1 MRQRLYSESSFD
13 LPEESFGPQPSRQD
27 SVNQS
32 KAGFGQQVH
41 RQASI
46 KESNVS
52 LSLPHTYLGRPAAA
66 NRENQVV
73 SQGPMIFVNKVWFLI
88 FGIMSHT
95 GKLKIE
101 SVNKM

>member
-27 SVNQS
+27 NVNQS

-46 KESNVS
+46 KESHVS
-52 LSLPHTYLGRPAAA
+52 LNLPHTYLGRPAATD
-66 NRENQVV
+66 RENQVV
-73 SQGPMIFVNKVWFLI
+73 SQGPMIFVNKV
-88 FGIMSHT
+88 
-95 GKLKIE
+95 
-101 SVNKM
+101 